1 MDSFLLCLVLVTGI
15 AMGGRDQWLVAQ
27 LSDAFAKGPG
37 DPRRPLPV
45 LVLASASAALTAA
58 AMAYAGAS
66 LAALLPQRAAEM
78 LIAFALAIAAF
89 ELAWP
94 VRVKPIRE
102 PTRNGVAVVIVLVWR
117 QFGDAA
123 RFIVFAFAAEALY
136 PLTAFLGGALGGSV
150 AVALGWWLGAVG
162 LTRFPLRGWRLALA
176 ALTIVAAI
184 FIGLNAR
191 YAIY

>member
-1 MDSFLLCLVLVTGI
+1 MDTFVLCLILVTGI

-27 LSDAFAKGPG
+27 LSDAFARGP
-37 DPRRPLPV
+37 DKARRPLPV
-45 LVLASASAALTAA
+45 LALGSVSAALTAG

-102 PTRNGVAVVIVLVWR
+102 PTRNAVAVAIVLVWR
-117 QFGDAA
+117 QLGDAA
-123 RFIVFAFAAEALY
+123 RFVVFALAAEALY
-136 PLTAFLGGALGGSV
+136 PLTAFLGGALGGII
-150 AVALGWWLGAVG
+150 AVTLGWTLGADMLG
-162 LTRFPLRGWRLALA
+162 RFPLRAWRLSFACLAL
-176 ALTIVAAI
+176 IAAI
-184 FIGLNAR
+184 FMGLNAR
-191 YAIY
+191 FPIY